1 MSELMTVAQQQHPA
15 SLLEQLNPLPEDGK
29 LLFYPEPHIYVW
41 ETKPVRKS
49 VTKMLKNYW
58 PEFNDKTI
66 IDEQFNTWR
75 TQKHGKY
82 FALIQYL
89 MLVEGHD
96 DAYCKLAISKLWN
109 ANRAFAATTGTSMH
123 ADLQA
128 IVERWP
134 ISHETPEMQRF
145 KDWLRRFCEDNNCA
159 PFRAE
164 WLIVLDSEEI
174 PVVAGQVDLVLK
186 HREKDE
192 YVGIDYKRTDP
203 TAKYKGGPQNILG
216 PTQKSF
222 SGETGKGPFANLE
235 ATDFNKYSAQLNAY
249 GHIAATKYGI
259 DFRDRM
265 LLLQIHPQ
273 LPQVH
278 AVRVPRLDDEMRV
291 LFSKESANAKHEQLM
306 CDNF

>member
-1 MSELMTVAQQQHPA
+1 MNVTQQHPK
-15 SLLEQLNPLPEDGK
+15 SLLEQLNPLPGDGK
-29 LLFYPEPHIYVW
+29 LEFYPDPHVYFW
-41 ETKPVRKS
+41 GTTPVRCS
-49 VTKMLKNYW
+49 VTKMLKKHW
-58 PEFNDKTI
+58 PEFDDKTI

-96 DAYCKLAISKLWN
+96 EAYCKLAISKLWN
-109 ANRAFAATTGTSMH
+109 ANRASAAATGTAMH

-134 ISHETPEMQRF
+134 ILYETPEMQMF
-145 KDWLRRFCEDNNCA
+145 KDWLHRFCEDNNCA

-164 WLIVLDSEEI
+164 WLIVLLDSEGEPI
-174 PVVAGQVDLVLK
+174 VAGQVDLVLK

-203 TAKYKGGPQNILG
+203 TAKWKGGPQNILG

-222 SGETGKGPFANLE
+222 SGETGTGPFANLE

-249 GHIAATKYGI
+249 GHIAATKYGV
-259 DFRDRM
+259 DFRNRM

-273 LPQVH
+273 MPQVH

-291 LFSKESANAKHEQLM
+291 LFSMESADAKRE
-306 CDNF
+306 